1 MYDVERALKGVQKA
15 LLNQNIQNS
24 KSSKQKLTRRL
35 PNNICGEYKNYRSLR
50 YTLNSMAIKMAS
62 DLKES
67 KVVASIAKFVYW
79 GLRNERTVTNS

>member
-35 PNNICGEYKNYRSLR
+35 PNNILRGIQKLSESEIYSEQHGNKDGVRLKGIKSCG
-50 YTLNSMAIKMAS
+50 
-62 DLKES
+62 
-67 KVVASIAKFVYW
+67 
-79 GLRNERTVTNS
+79 